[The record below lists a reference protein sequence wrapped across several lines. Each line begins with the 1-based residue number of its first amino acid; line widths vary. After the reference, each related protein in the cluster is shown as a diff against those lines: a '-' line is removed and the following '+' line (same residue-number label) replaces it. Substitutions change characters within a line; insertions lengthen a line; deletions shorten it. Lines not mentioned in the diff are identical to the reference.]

1 MEPNLPEAHS
11 ILIQNAVSKIRELAE
26 NKLEWVILYG
36 SYSTGEQR
44 EDSDI
49 DLCVYMEAGKDERF
63 RARMNIQA
71 SLGDRFDV
79 QMFQDLPVYVRMEI
93 LKGKLLFCRDM
104 SQLNDIVY
112 STIKD
117 YNLFEPSYKLYLGAS
132 DY

>member
-1 MEPNLPEAHS
+1 MVPNLPDAHS
-11 ILIQNAVSKIRELAE
+11 ILIQNAVQKIQELTE

-63 RARMNIQA
+63 RVRINIQG

-93 LKGKLLFCRDM
+93 LKGKVIFCRDM

-112 STIKD
+112 STIMD